1 MIGNQ
6 TFWKS
11 SHLNDKTRN
20 DFIQGGNNKL
30 STMTSVTR
38 VNYVCD
44 FLFVI
49 LSTSWFYQPWPDQL
63 ATKLIT
69 RKTTGLLV
77 AVHLLFE
84 IKIVGFFSPLS
95 ALCIFFLPL
104 RSSSILKK
112 KIGSP
117 NSRMI
122 QKMALVAKGYKYR
135 VSPNNVSLVR
145 FSIWCRLIR
154 GRPILLYILNWI
166 LEFS

>member
-44 FLFVI
+44 FLFVK

-84 IKIVGFFSPLS
+84 ITIVGFFSLLS
-95 ALCIFFLPL
+95 ALCIFFSATPVLL
-104 RSSSILKK
+104 SSKK
-112 KIGSP
+112 KDRQSKFQDDPENGS
-117 NSRMI
+117 S
-122 QKMALVAKGYKYR
+122 
-135 VSPNNVSLVR
+135 
-145 FSIWCRLIR
+145 C
-154 GRPILLYILNWI
+154 
-166 LEFS
+166 